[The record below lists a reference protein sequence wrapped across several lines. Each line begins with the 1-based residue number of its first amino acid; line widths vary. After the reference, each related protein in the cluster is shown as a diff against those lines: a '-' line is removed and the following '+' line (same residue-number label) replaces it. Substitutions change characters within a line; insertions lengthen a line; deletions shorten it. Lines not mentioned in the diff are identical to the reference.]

1 MFNVM
6 HITDCMP
13 LFPETVVKV
22 PAAGGSL
29 NVSHCVRSLVSSQI
43 LETLFSIENIN

>member
-6 HITDCMP
+6 HITDCML
-13 LFPETVVKV
+13 LFPETVVNV

-29 NVSHCVRSLVSSQI
+29 SVSHCVCFLVSSQI
-43 LETLFSIENIN
+43 LET